1 FCQNKLRPLCKT
13 SSCKRGV
20 MEAGQ
25 GEASPPVPPAEGT
38 QHSPSS
44 DEESA
49 SEYVDSSDSNWSGGS
64 VVDSITLDDDYET
77 QESCEAVEVSEDDLS
92 VYLVNESIAAKA
104 RRLVREDSCDSKCLE
119 GLESDVERLLVFFF
133 YAHGEVR
140 ACNQS
145 PYGIAV
151 LQR

>member
-1 FCQNKLRPLCKT
+1 M
-13 SSCKRGV
+13 V
-20 MEAGQ
+20 AGQ

-38 QHSPSS
+38 QDSPSS

-77 QESCEAVEVSEDDLS
+77 QESCEEVDVSEDDLS
-92 VYLVNESIAAKA
+92 VLLVDESIAAKA
-104 RRLVREDSCDSKCLE
+104 RRS
-119 GLESDVERLLVFFF
+119 GRLLRQQMLRGPRVGCRALVSFFN
-133 YAHGEVR
+133 AHGEVR

-145 PYGIAV
+145 SYGYCCSHEGR
-151 LQR
+151 QRYT